1 MENEKYSVPL
11 DLKNVNITDGFWG
24 REQELVRRE
33 VIPYQWDALNDEV
46 PDAAPSY
53 CMRNFRVAGRM
64 MSKKREEGAFNCRRI
79 RKIPIRTSSTASYF
93 RTAILPSGSRRWGIP

>member
-33 VIPYQWDALNDEV
+33 VMPEQWDALNDEV
-46 PDAAPSY
+46 PDAAPS
-53 CMRNFRVAGRM
+53 
-64 MSKKREEGAFNCRRI
+64 
-79 RKIPIRTSSTASYF
+79 
-93 RTAILPSGSRRWGIP
+93 